1 MPATSGPP
9 EQASAA
15 SGTSSGLA
23 PGSRWRRDFPGEE
36 SQLGVL
42 RRWLASLLP
51 PCAARDDVIAVA
63 NELGSNAIVH
73 TLSGRGGRFAV
84 EVTWYGPLVRVAVAD
99 GGAPAGPRIID
110 DPAGEHGRGLLV
122 VRELSARTGE
132 CGDERGRLVWA
143 DVPWGDAGAAEPASP
158 QDRYE
163 AAIRDGQAVSVFGAG
178 IVALGHVTPQIAAL
192 ISEGLLAIT
201 RHSTQSD
208 GGCAA

>member
-9 EQASAA
+9 KQASGA

-51 PCAARDDVIAVA
+51 PCPARDDVVSVA

>member
-1 MPATSGPP
+1 MPPANGSPEPTSGASPP
-9 EQASAA
+9 SA
-15 SGTSSGLA
+15 TLV
-23 PGSRWRRDFPGEE
+23 PGVCWRRDFPGEE

-51 PCAARDDVIAVA
+51 PCPARDDVVSAA

-99 GGAPAGPRIID
+99 GGAPAGPRNID

-158 QDRYE
+158 QDRPE
-163 AAIRDGQAVSVFGAG
+163 VRRGC
-178 IVALGHVTPQIAAL
+178 VA
-192 ISEGLLAIT
+192 
-201 RHSTQSD
+201 
-208 GGCAA
+208 

>member
-9 EQASAA
+9 EQAS
-15 SGTSSGLA
+15 GTPGTPSGLT

-36 SQLGVL
+36 SQLSVL

-51 PCAARDDVIAVA
+51 PCPARDDVVSVA

-84 EVTWYGPLVRVAVAD
+84 EVGWYGPLVRVAVTD

-110 DPAGEHGRGLLV
+110 DPADEHGRGLLV

-143 DVPWGDAGAAEPASP
+143 DVPWGDAGAAEPA
-158 QDRYE
+158 
-163 AAIRDGQAVSVFGAG
+163 
-178 IVALGHVTPQIAAL
+178 
-192 ISEGLLAIT
+192 
-201 RHSTQSD
+201 
-208 GGCAA
+208 

>member
-1 MPATSGPP
+1 MSATSGPP
-9 EQASAA
+9 EQASGV

-51 PCAARDDVIAVA
+51 PCPARDDVVSVA

-143 DVPWGDAGAAEPASP
+143 DVPWSDAGAAEPASP
-158 QDRYE
+158 QDRPE
-163 AAIRDGQAVSVFGAG
+163 VRRGC
-178 IVALGHVTPQIAAL
+178 VA
-192 ISEGLLAIT
+192 
-201 RHSTQSD
+201 
-208 GGCAA
+208 

>member
-9 EQASAA
+9 EQASGA

-36 SQLGVL
+36 RQLGVL

-51 PCAARDDVIAVA
+51 PCLARDDVVSVA

-163 AAIRDGQAVSVFGAG
+163 AAIRDGQARLASRFAGVTAWLGRSTLQWQTLGGGELVAAPSAQEMESV
-178 IVALGHVTPQIAAL
+178 
-192 ISEGLLAIT
+192 
-201 RHSTQSD
+201 
-208 GGCAA
+208 